1 MKSFAEYL
9 ASIPN
14 EEGFSAGTE
23 QMSVLNANGM
33 RFVLL
38 YSDIYSSLELI
49 WAAGSRL
56 SDALSGVW
64 DYNEDSYREALK
76 PILNVNGNSV
86 TPNIQSQ
93 TGHTVRSLELYASF
107 LLDVPPSQKTRRGRG
122 WLFSPENLAH
132 EKLDKII
139 TYFEIPFKKW
149 LSPQVSESSLDK
161 YLSALKSAVSRNAG
175 LEVFR
180 KDVSR
185 NLFNALERASKSD
198 EIRGLNERGGNMY
211 GAAINHYKR
220 FLEGQPADVT
230 ISIKNEFSAICDF
243 AKEYNQASG
252 AWLTS
257 EPKCLAA
264 CASLEKMELWARS
277 HFELF
282 RGIPIQFKFGKGSG
296 NFPKVPWLCLL
307 PPGQTAK
314 NGIYVSICFGSEG
327 AGAVCGFAGSAAT
340 PQGLAY
346 ADLGENPP
354 IDANTFNHG
363 FVNPENFFKDSFDEE
378 KLRSHIADSL
388 SLCLDQLKLLSTSM
402 FTSDDK
408 DNVAGAVKAT
418 GFQTEDGLVDRV
430 LDSLAAKPFLILTG
444 NSGTGKTKLAELVAS
459 RLSGKDCH
467 VTMAVGAGWTDNRN
481 VIGFVNFLRSDSA
494 NGEGDDVSQPLPLYQ
509 STPILDL
516 LLRADRHPAEPH
528 FLILDEMNLS
538 HVERYFADFLSAME
552 STKGLIN
559 LHSEGDEETLLS
571 LVAGG
576 EPVVPRRLPFP
587 KNVFVIGTVNV
598 DETTYM
604 FSPKVLD
611 RANVIEFRTGKT
623 QIGQFLSDGGSV
635 VSEITLGGESEQ
647 RGFLQLAKAVRSG
660 TVEPLDAGATRSI
673 GEALA
678 AVFDIMADA
687 RLEFGFRTI
696 KEIISYHAADHA
708 LSANKTEWK
717 WEPIFDLQLL
727 QKVLPKLHGSKRRL
741 EALLLRLA
749 SFCETGTV
757 PPKDATYPDDL
768 SASGAVKYPWS
779 RAKLVEMI
787 EAVRRDQFVSFI
799 H

>member
-1 MKSFAEYL
+1 MKSFSEFL
-9 ASIPN
+9 SGLPH
-14 EEGFSAGTE
+14 EEGFDSGVE
-23 QMSVLNANGM
+23 QLSFVNANGK
-33 RFVLL
+33 RFVFLYNEL
-38 YSDIYSSLELI
+38 YSALELI
-49 WAAGSRL
+49 WGSGSKL
-56 SDALSGVW
+56 SDQLGESW
-64 DYNEDSYREALK
+64 NYNEDKYRDALK
-76 PILNVNGNSV
+76 PILNAVGSSV
-86 TPNIQSQ
+86 TANVESQ
-93 TGHTVRSLELYASF
+93 TGGTVRSLELYASY
-107 LLDVPPSQKTRRGRG
+107 LLEFQPSLREKGKR
-122 WLFSPENLAH
+122 WIFSPKNLAH
-132 EKLDKII
+132 DKLERII
-139 TYFEIPFKKW
+139 SHFEIPFKEW
-149 LSPQVSESSLDK
+149 LGPQVSESSLDK
-161 YLSALKSAVSRNAG
+161 YLSALKSAVTKSAG
-175 LEVFR
+175 IMVFR
-180 KDVSR
+180 KDEPR
-185 NLFNALERASKSD
+185 NLIQALEKAASTD

-220 FLEGQPADVT
+220 FLEGHAVAENPN
-230 ISIKNEFSAICDF
+230 IKKAFSEICDF
-243 AKEYNQASG
+243 AKEYNLASG
-252 AWLTS
+252 AWQTND
-257 EPKCLAA
+257 PRCLMARA
-264 CASLEKMELWARS
+264 NLEKIEEWSRS
-277 HFELF
+277 HFEVFSGVPLN
-282 RGIPIQFKFGKGSG
+282 FKYGKGNG
-296 NFPKVPWLCLL
+296 FFPKIPWLCLL

-314 NGIYVSICFGSEG
+314 NGMYVSICFGSEG

-354 IDANTFNHG
+354 IDADTFNHG

-378 KLRSHIADSL
+378 KLRSHIANSL
-388 SLCLDQLKLLSTSM
+388 SLCLDQLELLSTCM
-402 FTSDDK
+402 FTDDDK
-408 DNVAGAVKAT
+408 SNLAGAVKAT
-418 GFQTEDGLVDRV
+418 GFQTEDGLVDRL

-459 RLSGKDCH
+459 RLSGKDAH
-467 VTMAVGAGWTDNRN
+467 ITMAVGAGWTDNRN
-481 VIGFVNFLRSDSA
+481 VVGFVNFLRTDA
-494 NGEGDDVSQPLPLYQ
+494 TKRLGDDSSQQLPLYQ

-516 LLRADRHPAEPH
+516 LLRADKHPAEPH

-552 STKGLIN
+552 STKGLIQ
-559 LHSEGDEETLLS
+559 LHSEGDEETLLAV
-571 LVAGG
+571 VAGG
-576 EPVVPRRLPFP
+576 EPVVPRRLAFP

-623 QIGQFLSDGGSV
+623 QIGQYLSDGGSV
-635 VSEITLGGESEQ
+635 VSEITSGGESEQ

-660 TVEPLDAGATRSI
+660 TVEPLDAGATLSI
-673 GEALA
+673 GEALT

-696 KEIISYHAADHA
+696 KEILAYHAADHA
-708 LSANKTEWK
+708 LSGNKADWK

-749 SFCETGTV
+749 GFCETGLMPT
-757 PPKDATYPDDL
+757 KDATYPDDL
-768 SASGAVKYPWS
+768 SPSGAVKYPRS

>member
-1 MKSFAEYL
+1 MKSFSEFL
-9 ASIPN
+9 SGLPN
-14 EEGFSAGTE
+14 EEGFDSGVE
-23 QMSVLNANGM
+23 QLSFVNTNGK
-33 RFVLL
+33 RFVFLYKEL
-38 YSDIYSSLELI
+38 YSALELI
-49 WAAGSRL
+49 WA
-56 SDALSGVW
+56 SGGKLFADLGESW
-64 DYNEDSYREALK
+64 DYNEDKYRDSLK
-76 PILNVNGNSV
+76 PILNANGSSV
-86 TPNIQSQ
+86 TANVESQ
-93 TGHTVRSLELYASF
+93 TGGTVRSLELYASY
-107 LLDVPPSQKTRRGRG
+107 LLDAQPSLRAKGKR
-122 WLFSPENLAH
+122 WIFSPENLAH
-132 EKLDKII
+132 AKLDKII
-139 TYFEIPFKKW
+139 SHFERPFREW

-175 LEVFR
+175 LQVFR
-180 KDVSR
+180 KDAPS
-185 NLFNALERASKSD
+185 NLLNALERAAISD
-198 EIRGLNERGGNMY
+198 DIRGLNECGGNMY

-220 FLEGQPADVT
+220 FLEGQPADSAR
-230 ISIKNEFSAICDF
+230 SIKAEFSAICDF
-243 AKEYNQASG
+243 AKEYNQANG
-252 AWLTS
+252 AWQTNDPRSL
-257 EPKCLAA
+257 KARA
-264 CASLEKMELWARS
+264 NLEKLEEWARS
-277 HFELF
+277 HFEVF
-282 RGIPIQFKFGKGSG
+282 RGVPLSFKYGKGNG
-296 NFPKVPWLCLL
+296 FFPKIPWLCLL

-314 NGIYVSICFGSEG
+314 NGIYVSICFGREG
-327 AGAVCGFAGSAAT
+327 AGAVCGFAGSAET
-340 PQGLAY
+340 PQGLVY
-346 ADLGENPP
+346 KDLGENPP
-354 IDANTFNHG
+354 IDVDTFNHG
-363 FVNPENFFKDSFDEE
+363 FVNPENFFKDSFNEE

-388 SLCLDQLKLLSTSM
+388 SLCLDQLKLLTTSM

-408 DNVAGAVKAT
+408 ANVVGAVKAT
-418 GFQTEDGLVDRV
+418 GFQAEDGLVDRV

-459 RLSGKDCH
+459 RLSGKDAH

-481 VIGFVNFLRSDSA
+481 VVGFVNFLRTDA
-494 NGEGDDVSQPLPLYQ
+494 TKGLGEESSQQLPLYQ

-516 LLRADRHPAEPH
+516 LLRADKHPSEPH

-552 STKGLIN
+552 STKGLIH

-571 LVAGG
+571 VVAGG
-576 EPVVPRRLPFP
+576 EPVVPRRLAFP

-623 QIGQFLSDGGSV
+623 QIDQYLSDGGYV
-635 VSEITLGGESEQ
+635 VSEITPGGESEH
-647 RGFLQLAKAVRSG
+647 RGFLQLARAVRSG
-660 TVEPLDAGATRSI
+660 TVEPLDAAATHSI

-678 AVFDIMADA
+678 AVFEIMADA

-696 KEIISYHAADHA
+696 KEILAFHAADHA
-708 LSANKTEWK
+708 LSGNKAEWK

-749 SFCETGTV
+749 GLCESGAV

-768 SASGAVKYPWS
+768 SAGGAVKYPRS